1 MIVALVPTNV
11 ATVTLALAACAVCL
25 RVCLEEAAHATVVPD
40 VQDAVL
46 HKWSSDT
53 VALGVK
59 LYEPKLSPV
68 IVTVPEPDPAVLLG
82 TLLLYTGAAH
92 QDPHISLEKSMLSTL
107 WVPASHPL
115 PSCLHQR

>member
-1 MIVALVPTNV
+1 M
-11 ATVTLALAACAVCL
+11 
-25 RVCLEEAAHATVVPD
+25 VPD

-46 HKWSSDT
+46 HKLSSDT

-59 LYEPKLSPV
+59 LYEPKLSPA

-92 QDPHISLEKSMLSTL
+92 QDPHISRKKSMLSTL
-107 WVPASHPL
+107 WVPTSLPL

>member
-25 RVCLEEAAHATVVPD
+25 KVCLEEAAHATVVPD

-46 HKWSSDT
+46 HKLSSDT

-59 LYEPKLSPV
+59 LYEPKLSPA

-82 TLLLYTGAAH
+82 TLLLYTGASNVKVLAAR
-92 QDPHISLEKSMLSTL
+92 
-107 WVPASHPL
+107 VPTTAPTVTFVYAAFTVVIAL
-115 PSCLHQR
+115 V